1 MANNQ
6 LKVTLLGDASK
17 LNATLKT
24 ASGRLKSFGKS
35 TTAVGK
41 SLQTRLA
48 LPLALAGGA
57 AIKMATD
64 FDKSMTKVKSLVGIA
79 GDEVDRMGATAKT
92 MAKEFGVS
100 SSKAAEA
107 LFFITSAGLRGDE
120 AMQTL
125 EASLKASAVGLG
137 ETATIADLATSAMNA
152 YGSDTLGAAN
162 ATDVLTAAVREGK
175 LSSEDLAGAMGAVL
189 PMASNMGVQFHEVG
203 AAFAAMSR
211 TGTNASEAATQ
222 LNAIMLGIMKP
233 TKTAA
238 DNMELLGLSSAG
250 LRQQIKDEGLLS
262 VMNTLRD
269 ASEQNAGA
277 FELAFGSV
285 RALRGVLDLTGKSMD
300 STRTIFENM
309 NNTAGMTQ
317 TAFDET
323 AQSAEFRLR
332 KAMNSSKESFAQLG
346 ATLLTGFL
354 PIFQQVST
362 VIQKVFKAFFD
373 LDEGTQKLILGL
385 GAFAIVLPTIITLIG
400 TLTTLMGALLSPV
413 GLVAAAIA
421 GVAFIIYKNW
431 SEVLPVVVG
440 LYNQFVD
447 LYNGSE
453 ALRKVIYFL
462 KAAFQT
468 VFTFAKTQVMLVIN
482 SFSTMW
488 KLIKEFSEKG
498 FKGSFKQILSD
509 GFDESIDIV
518 KSAGEEI
525 GDNFTDA
532 MSDAVGSTLEKKT
545 VEQVQGALT
554 NVKDQVSGFVTGLI
568 GDVGGG
574 TGTAPAKGT
583 SGGGG
588 ATTMQ
593 PTHGFIGATGV
604 PESGGGGGGAT
615 TMQPSHGFI
624 GDLTLPDPDPE
635 IEKVNRISDALS
647 NMGMS
652 MEQIKETAD
661 LVGGSVAN
669 AFDNMS
675 QGLVNSLG
683 LAKNGFEGFIGGM
696 ISTVLQLISM
706 MLSQSIAQAIAGAT
720 ASGASTGPAAVFTTP
735 AFIATAVG
743 GVMSAFAAIPKFADG
758 GIVSGTTLGVMGE
771 YTGAKQNP
779 EVIAP
784 LNKLEAM
791 IGGKQTQQVNVGGEF
806 RIQGQDLVVA
816 LQRAERNRS
825 RLK

>member
-1 MANNQ
+1 MANNE
-6 LKVTLLGDASK
+6 LRVTLLGDASK

-79 GDEVDRMGATAKT
+79 GDEVDAMGAKAKT
-92 MAKEFGVS
+92 MANEFGVS

-152 YGSDTLGAAN
+152 YGSDTLGASQ

-175 LSSEDLAGAMGAVL
+175 LSSEDLAGAMGSVL
-189 PMASNMGVQFHEVG
+189 PVASNMGVQFHEVG

-211 TGTNASEAATQ
+211 TGTDAASGATQ
-222 LNAIMLGIMKP
+222 LNAILSGLLKP
-233 TKTAA
+233 TKQAEDA
-238 DNMELLGLSSAG
+238 LNSMGLSSSG
-250 LRQQIKDEGLLS
+250 LKQQIKDEGLLATL
-262 VMNTLRD
+262 NTLKTAFDSNAD
-269 ASEQNAGA
+269 AAQVVFPNI
-277 FELAFGSV
+277 
-285 RALRGVLDLTGKSMD
+285 RALKGVLDLLGSGVEVN
-300 STRTIFENM
+300 RGIFERM
-309 NNTAGMTQ
+309 NNTMGMTQ
-317 TAFDET
+317 TAFDAT
-323 AQSAEFRLR
+323 AESAEFRLR

-346 ATLLTGFL
+346 ATLLTGLL
-354 PIFQQVST
+354 PIFEQVSQ
-362 VIQKVFKAFFD
+362 VIQNVFNAFFN

-385 GAFAIVLPTIITLIG
+385 GAFAVVLPTIITMVG

-413 GLVAAAIA
+413 GLIAAALA

-431 SEVLPVVVG
+431 GEVLPVVVG

-447 LYNGSE
+447 LYNSSE

-509 GFDESIDIV
+509 GFDESVDIV

-525 GDNFTDA
+525 GDNFSDA

-574 TGTAPAKGT
+574 GAAAPAKGTSSGGGGGGSAPAKGT
-583 SGGGG
+583 SGGGDANG
-588 ATTMQ
+588 GNSGTPVDGFTKLTQSLLDLGLTM
-593 PTHGFIGATGV
+593 
-604 PESGGGGGGAT
+604 
-615 TMQPSHGFI
+615 
-624 GDLTLPDPDPE
+624 DE
-635 IEKVNRISDALS
+635 IEEQATNVGASVGDAFNQMANGMIS
-647 NMGMS
+647 
-652 MEQIKETAD
+652 
-661 LVGGSVAN
+661 
-669 AFDNMS
+669 
-675 QGLVNSLG
+675 SLG
-683 LAKNGFEGFIGGM
+683 LAENGFQGFLGQMLGM
-696 ISTVLQLISM
+696 IGQLISM
-706 MLSQSIAQAIAGAT
+706 LLANAVANAITGAT
-720 ASGASTGPAAVFTTP
+720 QGALGTGPAAPFTLP
-735 AFIATAVG
+735 AFIATMTA
-743 GVMSAFAAIPKFADG
+743 GVIGAFAAIPKFADG

-784 LNKLEAM
+784 LNKLEGM
-791 IGGKQTQQVNVGGEF
+791 IGGKQAQQVNVGGEF

>member
-1 MANNQ
+1 MANNE
-6 LKVTLLGDASK
+6 LRVTLLGDASK

-79 GDEVDRMGATAKT
+79 GDEVDAMGAKAKT
-92 MAKEFGVS
+92 MANEFGVS

-152 YGSDTLGAAN
+152 YGSDTLGASQ

-175 LSSEDLAGAMGAVL
+175 LSSEDLAGAMGSVL
-189 PMASNMGVQFHEVG
+189 PVASNMGVQFHEVG

-211 TGTNASEAATQ
+211 TGTDAASGATQ
-222 LNAIMLGIMKP
+222 LNAILSGLLKP
-233 TKTAA
+233 TKQAEDA
-238 DNMELLGLSSAG
+238 LNSMGLSSSG
-250 LRQQIKDEGLLS
+250 LKQQIKDEGLLATL
-262 VMNTLRD
+262 NTLKTSFD
-269 ASEQNAGA
+269 ANADA
-277 FELAFGSV
+277 AQVVFPNI
-285 RALRGVLDLTGKSMD
+285 RALKGVLDLLGSGVEVN
-300 STRTIFENM
+300 RGIFERM
-309 NNTAGMTQ
+309 NNTMGMTQ
-317 TAFDET
+317 TAFDAT
-323 AQSAEFRLR
+323 AESAEFRLR

-346 ATLLTGFL
+346 ATLLTGLL
-354 PIFQQVST
+354 PIFEQVSQ
-362 VIQKVFKAFFD
+362 VIQNVFNAFFN

-385 GAFAIVLPTIITLIG
+385 GAFAVVLPTIITMVG

-413 GLVAAAIA
+413 GLIAAALA

-431 SEVLPVVVG
+431 GEVLPVVVG

-447 LYNGSE
+447 LYNSSE

-509 GFDESIDIV
+509 GFDESVDIV

-525 GDNFTDA
+525 GDNFSDA

-574 TGTAPAKGT
+574 GAAAPAKGTSSGGGGGGSAPAKGT
-583 SGGGG
+583 SGGGDANG
-588 ATTMQ
+588 GNSGTPVDGFTKLTQSLLDLGLTM
-593 PTHGFIGATGV
+593 
-604 PESGGGGGGAT
+604 
-615 TMQPSHGFI
+615 
-624 GDLTLPDPDPE
+624 DE
-635 IEKVNRISDALS
+635 IEEQATNVGASVGDAFNQMANGMIS
-647 NMGMS
+647 
-652 MEQIKETAD
+652 
-661 LVGGSVAN
+661 
-669 AFDNMS
+669 
-675 QGLVNSLG
+675 SLG
-683 LAKNGFEGFIGGM
+683 LAENGFQGFLGQMLGM
-696 ISTVLQLISM
+696 IGQLISM
-706 MLSQSIAQAIAGAT
+706 LLANAVANAITGAT
-720 ASGASTGPAAVFTTP
+720 QGALGTGPAAPFTLP
-735 AFIATAVG
+735 AFIATMTA
-743 GVMSAFAAIPKFADG
+743 GVIGAFAAIPKFADG

-784 LNKLEAM
+784 LNKLEGM
-791 IGGKQTQQVNVGGEF
+791 IGGKQAQQVNVGGEF

>member
-1 MANNQ
+1 MANNE

-57 AIKMATD
+57 AIKMATE

-79 GDEVDRMGATAKT
+79 GDEVDAMGAKART
-92 MAKEFGVS
+92 MANEFGVS

-152 YGSDTLGAAN
+152 YGSDSLGAAQ

-175 LSSEDLAGAMGAVL
+175 LSSEDLAGAMGSVL
-189 PMASNMGVQFHEVG
+189 PVASNMGVQFHEVG

-211 TGTNASEAATQ
+211 TGTDAASGATQ
-222 LNAIMLGIMKP
+222 LNAILSGLLKP
-233 TKTAA
+233 TKQAEDA
-238 DNMELLGLSSAG
+238 LNAMGLSSSG
-250 LRQQIKDEGLLS
+250 LKQQIKDEGLLETL
-262 VMNTLRD
+262 NTLKTAFDSNAD
-269 ASEQNAGA
+269 AAQVVFPNI
-277 FELAFGSV
+277 
-285 RALRGVLDLTGKSMD
+285 RALKGVLDLLGSGVEVN
-300 STRTIFENM
+300 RGIFERM
-309 NNTAGMTQ
+309 NSTMGMTQ
-317 TAFDET
+317 TAFDAT

-354 PIFQQVST
+354 PIFEQVST
-362 VIQKVFKAFFD
+362 VIQNVFKAFFN

-385 GAFAIVLPTIITLIG
+385 GAFAVVLPTIITLVGSLISGIG
-400 TLTTLMGALLSPV
+400 LLLSPV
-413 GLVAAAIA
+413 GLVAAALA

-431 SEVLPVVVG
+431 GEVLPVVVG

-509 GFDESIDIV
+509 GFDESVDIV

-554 NVKDQVSGFVTGLI
+554 NVKDKVSGFVSGLI
-568 GDVGGG
+568 GDVGAA
-574 TGTAPAKGT
+574 APAD
-583 SGGGG
+583 GGGDD
-588 ATTMQ
+588 TL
-593 PTHGFIGATGV
+593 
-604 PESGGGGGGAT
+604 
-615 TMQPSHGFI
+615 QPSHGFI
-624 GDLTLPDPDPE
+624 GAVDINPPVSEEAMANVLGFKVALEDLAE
-635 IEKVNRISDALS
+635 VSQ
-647 NMGMS
+647 M
-652 MEQIKETAD
+652 
-661 LVGGSVAN
+661 VGEGVAN
-669 AFDNMS
+669 AFDSMS
-675 QGLVNSLG
+675 MGLVESLG
-683 LAKNGFEGFIGGM
+683 LAKDGFEGFIGGLLT
-696 ISTVLQLISM
+696 TVLKLISM
-706 MLSQSIAQAIAGAT
+706 MLAQSISQAIAGAT
-720 ASGASTGPAAVFTTP
+720 ASGAATGPAAIFTTP

-743 GVMSAFAAIPKFADG
+743 GVMAAFAAIPKFADG

-784 LNKLEAM
+784 LNKLESM
-791 IGGKQTQQVNVGGEF
+791 IGGKQAQQVNVGGEF

>member
-1 MANNQ
+1 MANNE
-6 LKVTLLGDASK
+6 LRVTLLGDASK

-35 TTAVGK
+35 TQAVGR

-48 LPLALAGGA
+48 LPLAIAGGA
-57 AIKMATD
+57 AIKMAGD
-64 FDKSMTKVKSLVGIA
+64 FDKSMTKIKSLVGIA
-79 GDEVDRMGATAKT
+79 GDEVDAMGAKAKT
-92 MAKEFGVS
+92 MANEFGVS

-152 YGSDTLGAAN
+152 YGSESLGASQ
-162 ATDVLTAAVREGK
+162 ATDVLTSAVREGK
-175 LSSEDLAGAMGAVL
+175 LEADQLAGAMGAVL

-238 DNMELLGLSSAG
+238 DNMELLGLSSQK

-262 VMNTLRD
+262 VMNTLRG
-269 ASEQNAGA
+269 ASEQNAEA
-277 FELAFGSV
+277 FENAFGSI
-285 RALRGVLDLTGKSMD
+285 RALRGILDLTGKSMD
-300 STRTIFENM
+300 STRTIFDNM
-309 NNTAGMTQ
+309 TNTAGMTQ
-317 TAFDET
+317 TAFDAT

-332 KAMNSSKESFAQLG
+332 KAMNSARESFAQVG
-346 ATLLTGFL
+346 STLLTGFL
-354 PIFQQVST
+354 PIFEDVSR
-362 VIQKVFKAFFD
+362 VIQNVFNAFFN

-385 GAFAIVLPTIITLIG
+385 GAFAVVLPTIITLVG
-400 TLTTLMGALLSPV
+400 TLTTIIGALLSPV
-413 GLVAAAIA
+413 GLVAAALA

-431 SEVLPVVVG
+431 GEVLPVVVG

-468 VFTFAKTQVMLVIN
+468 VFTFAKTQVMLVVN
-482 SFSTMW
+482 SFLTMW

-498 FKGSFKQILSD
+498 FKGSFKDILKE
-509 GFDESIDIV
+509 GFDESVEIV
-518 KSAGEEI
+518 KNAGEEI
-525 GDNFTDA
+525 GDNFSDA

-545 VEQVQGALT
+545 VEQVQSALT
-554 NVKDQVSGFVTGLI
+554 NVKNQVSGFVKGLI
-568 GDVGGG
+568 GGVGGG
-574 TGTAPAKGT
+574 DDTTTAPT
-583 SGGGG
+583 GGGG
-588 ATTMQ
+588 ETLQ
-593 PTHGFIGATGV
+593 PTHGFIG
-604 PESGGGGGGAT
+604 
-615 TMQPSHGFI
+615 GF
-624 GDLTLPDPDPE
+624 DLPHAEPQV
-635 IEKVNRISDALS
+635 EKVNKIREALLKMGMTMEQVQETASLVGNEVAGAFS
-647 NMGMS
+647 NMS
-652 MEQIKETAD
+652 A
-661 LVGGSVAN
+661 
-669 AFDNMS
+669 
-675 QGLVNSLG
+675 GLLNSLG
-683 LAKNGFEGFIGGM
+683 LAENGFQGFIKGM
-696 ISTVLQLISM
+696 ITVVLDLIAM
-706 MLSQSIAQAIAGAT
+706 MLAQSIANAIAGAT
-720 ASGASTGPAAVFTTP
+720 ASGASTGPAAIFTTP

-743 GVMSAFAAIPKFADG
+743 GVMAAFAAIPKFADG

-784 LNKLEAM
+784 LNKLEGMLGA
-791 IGGKQTQQVNVGGEF
+791 KQPQQVNVGGEF

>member
-79 GDEVDRMGATAKT
+79 GDEVDAMGATAKT

-152 YGSDTLGAAN
+152 YGSDTLGASQ

-175 LSSEDLAGAMGAVL
+175 LSSEDLAGAMGSVL
-189 PMASNMGVQFHEVG
+189 PVASNMGVQFHEVG

-211 TGTNASEAATQ
+211 TGTDAASGATQ
-222 LNAIMLGIMKP
+222 LNAILSGLLKP
-233 TKTAA
+233 TKQAEDA
-238 DNMELLGLSSAG
+238 LNEMGLSSAG
-250 LRQQIKDEGLLS
+250 LKQQIKDEGLLATL
-262 VMNTLRD
+262 NTLKTSFDDNAD
-269 ASEQNAGA
+269 AAQVVFPNI
-277 FELAFGSV
+277 
-285 RALRGVLDLTGKSMD
+285 RALKGVLDLLGSGVEVN
-300 STRTIFENM
+300 RGIFERM
-309 NNTAGMTQ
+309 NSTMGMTQ
-317 TAFDET
+317 TAFDAT

-354 PIFQQVST
+354 PIFEDVSR
-362 VIQKVFKAFFD
+362 VIQNVFQAFFN

-385 GAFAIVLPTIITLIG
+385 GAFAIVLPTIITLVG
-400 TLTTLMGALLSPV
+400 TLITSIGLLLSPV
-413 GLVAAAIA
+413 GLVAAALA

-431 SEVLPVVVG
+431 GEVLPVVVG

-462 KAAFQT
+462 KAAFQS
-468 VFTFAKTQVMLVIN
+468 VFSFAKAQVMLVVN

-509 GFDESIDIV
+509 GFDESVEIV
-518 KSAGEEI
+518 KNTGKEI

-574 TGTAPAKGT
+574 AGAAPAKGT
-583 SGGGG
+583 SGGGDD
-588 ATTMQ
+588 TMKAS
-593 PTHGFIGATGV
+593 HGFIGATGLTDII
-604 PESGGGGGGAT
+604 PEETVTKAEERAAAIRGFLENIGLTAEQSGNMLATMGQAVEDAFVGLGQNVAASMGEANSAFGAFLST
-615 TMQPSHGFI
+615 FLSGAMTYVS
-624 GDLTLPDPDPE
+624 
-635 IEKVNRISDALS
+635 ALLAQ
-647 NMGMS
+647 S
-652 MEQIKETAD
+652 M
-661 LVGGSVAN
+661 
-669 AFDNMS
+669 
-675 QGLVNSLG
+675 G
-683 LAKNGFEGFIGGM
+683 LAVTSAGQTALGAGPLAAF
-696 ISTVLQLISM
+696 VLPAL
-706 MLSQSIAQAIAGAT
+706 IAGAV
-720 ASGASTGPAAVFTTP
+720 AAVSSGFGSIP
-735 AFIATAVG
+735 A
-743 GVMSAFAAIPKFADG
+743 FADG

>member
-1 MANNQ
+1 
-6 LKVTLLGDASK
+6 
-17 LNATLKT
+17 
-24 ASGRLKSFGKS
+24 
-35 TTAVGK
+35 
-41 SLQTRLA
+41 
-48 LPLALAGGA
+48 
-57 AIKMATD
+57 
-64 FDKSMTKVKSLVGIA
+64 
-79 GDEVDRMGATAKT
+79 
-92 MAKEFGVS
+92 
-100 SSKAAEA
+100 
-107 LFFITSAGLRGDE
+107 
-120 AMQTL
+120 
-125 EASLKASAVGLG
+125 
-137 ETATIADLATSAMNA
+137 
-152 YGSDTLGAAN
+152 
-162 ATDVLTAAVREGK
+162 
-175 LSSEDLAGAMGAVL
+175 
-189 PMASNMGVQFHEVG
+189 MGVQFHEVG

-211 TGTNASEAATQ
+211 TGTDAASGATQ
-222 LNAIMLGIMKP
+222 LNAILSGLLKP
-233 TKTAA
+233 TKQAEDA
-238 DNMELLGLSSAG
+238 LNSMGLSSAG
-250 LRQQIKDEGLLS
+250 LKQQIKDEGLLS
-262 VMNTLRD
+262 TLNTLKTAFDSNAD
-269 ASEQNAGA
+269 AAQVVFPNI
-277 FELAFGSV
+277 
-285 RALRGVLDLTGKSMD
+285 RALKGVLDLLGSGVEVN
-300 STRTIFENM
+300 RGIFERM
-309 NNTAGMTQ
+309 NDTMGMTQ
-317 TAFDET
+317 TAFDAT

-354 PIFQQVST
+354 PIFEQVST
-362 VIQKVFKAFFD
+362 VIQNVFKAFFN

-385 GAFAIVLPTIITLIG
+385 GGFAVVLPTIITLIG

-413 GLVAAAIA
+413 GLVAAALA

-431 SEVLPVVVG
+431 GEVLPVVVG

-554 NVKDQVSGFVTGLI
+554 NVKDMVSGSLQGLI

-574 TGTAPAKGT
+574 AGAAPAKGT

>member
-1 MANNQ
+1 
-6 LKVTLLGDASK
+6 L
-17 LNATLKT
+17 
-24 ASGRLKSFGKS
+24 
-35 TTAVGK
+35 
-41 SLQTRLA
+41 
-48 LPLALAGGA
+48 
-57 AIKMATD
+57 
-64 FDKSMTKVKSLVGIA
+64 
-79 GDEVDRMGATAKT
+79 
-92 MAKEFGVS
+92 
-100 SSKAAEA
+100 
-107 LFFITSAGLRGDE
+107 
-120 AMQTL
+120 
-125 EASLKASAVGLG
+125 
-137 ETATIADLATSAMNA
+137 
-152 YGSDTLGAAN
+152 
-162 ATDVLTAAVREGK
+162 
-175 LSSEDLAGAMGAVL
+175 
-189 PMASNMGVQFHEVG
+189 
-203 AAFAAMSR
+203 
-211 TGTNASEAATQ
+211 
-222 LNAIMLGIMKP
+222 
-233 TKTAA
+233 
-238 DNMELLGLSSAG
+238 
-250 LRQQIKDEGLLS
+250 
-262 VMNTLRD
+262 
-269 ASEQNAGA
+269 
-277 FELAFGSV
+277 
-285 RALRGVLDLTGKSMD
+285 
-300 STRTIFENM
+300 
-309 NNTAGMTQ
+309 
-317 TAFDET
+317 
-323 AQSAEFRLR
+323 
-332 KAMNSSKESFAQLG
+332 NSSKESFAQLG

-362 VIQKVFKAFFD
+362 VIQNVFKAFFN

-413 GLVAAAIA
+413 ALVAGAIA
-421 GVAFIIYKNW
+421 GIAYVIYNNMGE
-431 SEVLPVVVG
+431 SLSVVVG

-447 LYNGSE
+447 LFNGSE
-453 ALRKVIYFL
+453 ILRKAIFGL
-462 KAAFQT
+462 KA
-468 VFTFAKTQVMLVIN
+468 VFASVFIAAKAQVDQLVN
-482 SFSTMW
+482 SFSTIW
-488 KLIKEFSEKG
+488 KLIKEFSKKG
-498 FKGSFKQILSD
+498 FKGSFSDILKD
-509 GFDESIDIV
+509 GFDNSIEIT
-518 KSAGEEI
+518 KKAGEDI
-525 GDNFTDA
+525 GNEFTD
-532 MSDAVGSTLEKKT
+532 SLDRAVGATLEKKT
-545 VEQVQGALT
+545 YNQVKGALD
-554 NVKDQVSGFVTGLI
+554 NVVSKTKGFANTLAQSLI

-583 SGGGG
+583 S
-588 ATTMQ
+588 
-593 PTHGFIGATGV
+593 
-604 PESGGGGGGAT
+604 GGGGGAT

-683 LAKNGFEGFIGGM
+683 LAKDGFEGFIGGM
-696 ISTVLQLISM
+696 ISTVLKLISM
-706 MLSQSIAQAIAGAT
+706 MLAQSISQAIAGAT

>member
-1 MANNQ
+1 MANNE

-57 AIKMATD
+57 ATKMATD
-64 FDKSMTKVKSLVGIA
+64 FDKSMTKIKSLVGIA

-152 YGSDTLGAAN
+152 YGSDTLGAAQ

-189 PMASNMGVQFHEVG
+189 PVASNMGVQFHEVG

-211 TGTNASEAATQ
+211 TGTDAASGATQ
-222 LNAIMLGIMKP
+222 LNAILSGLLKP
-233 TKTAA
+233 TKQAEDA
-238 DNMELLGLSSAG
+238 LNAMGLSSAG
-250 LRQQIKDEGLLS
+250 LKQQIKDEGLLETL
-262 VMNTLRD
+262 NTLKTAFDSNAD
-269 ASEQNAGA
+269 AAQVVFPNI
-277 FELAFGSV
+277 
-285 RALRGVLDLTGKSMD
+285 RALKGVLDLLGSGVEVN
-300 STRTIFENM
+300 RGIFERM
-309 NNTAGMTQ
+309 NSTMGMTQ

-354 PIFQQVST
+354 PIFEQVST
-362 VIQKVFKAFFD
+362 VIQNVFKAFFN

-385 GAFAIVLPTIITLIG
+385 GAFAVVLPTIITLVGSLISGIG
-400 TLTTLMGALLSPV
+400 LLLSPV
-413 GLVAAAIA
+413 GLVAAALA

-431 SEVLPVVVG
+431 GEVLPVVVG

-509 GFDESIDIV
+509 GFDESVDIV

-554 NVKDQVSGFVTGLI
+554 NVKDQVSGFVSGLI

-574 TGTAPAKGT
+574 IGTAPKG
-583 SGGGG
+583 GNGGG
-588 ATTMQ
+588 ADSTL
-593 PTHGFIGATGV
+593 
-604 PESGGGGGGAT
+604 
-615 TMQPSHGFI
+615 QPSHGFI
-624 GDLTLPDPDPE
+624 GAVDINKVDPPVSEEAMANVLGFKVALEDLAE
-635 IEKVNRISDALS
+635 VSQ
-647 NMGMS
+647 M
-652 MEQIKETAD
+652 
-661 LVGGSVAN
+661 VGEGVAN
-669 AFDNMS
+669 AFDSMS
-675 QGLVNSLG
+675 MGLVESLG
-683 LAKNGFEGFIGGM
+683 LAKDGFEGFIGGLLT
-696 ISTVLQLISM
+696 TVLKLISM
-706 MLSQSIAQAIAGAT
+706 MLAQSISQAIAGAT
-720 ASGASTGPAAVFTTP
+720 ASGAATGPAAIFTTP

-743 GVMSAFAAIPKFADG
+743 GVMAAFAAIPKFADG

-791 IGGKQTQQVNVGGEF
+791 IGGKQAQQVNVGGEF

>member
-35 TTAVGK
+35 TQAVGR

-48 LPLALAGGA
+48 LPLAVAGGA

-64 FDKSMTKVKSLVGIA
+64 FDKSMTKIKSLVGIA
-79 GDEVDRMGATAKT
+79 GDEVDQMGVGVKA
-92 MAKEFGVS
+92 MAKEFAIS
-100 SSKAAEA
+100 SADAADA
-107 LFFITSAGLRGDE
+107 LFFVTSAGLRGKDAME
-120 AMQTL
+120 AL
-125 EASLKASAVGLG
+125 EGSMKASAIGMG
-137 ETATIADLATSAMNA
+137 EAKTIAQLTSAAMNA
-152 YGSDTLGAAN
+152 YGSDTLNASD
-162 ATDVLTAAVREGK
+162 ATDVLTAAIREG
-175 LSSEDLAGAMGAVL
+175 SIESDELASVMGGVL
-189 PMASNMGVQFHEVG
+189 PVASNMGIAFDQVG

-211 TGTNASEAATQ
+211 TGTPAAQAATQ
-222 LNAIMLGIMKP
+222 LNSIMMGIMKP
-233 TKTAA
+233 TQTAA
-238 DNMELLGLSSAG
+238 DAMEQMGLSSAG

-262 VMNTLRD
+262 VLNTLKEG
-269 ASEQNAGA
+269 ANQNANA
-277 FELAFGSV
+277 FETAFGNV
-285 RALRGVLDLTGKSMD
+285 RALKGVLDLTGNSMET
-300 STRTIFENM
+300 TREIFERM
-309 NNTAGMTQ
+309 TNTQGMVQ

-332 KAMNSSKESFAQLG
+332 KAMNSARESFAQVG

-354 PIFQQVST
+354 PIFEDVSR
-362 VIQKVFKAFFD
+362 VIQNVFNAFFN

-385 GAFAIVLPTIITLIG
+385 GAFAVVLPTIITLVGSLITGIG
-400 TLTTLMGALLSPV
+400 FLLSPV
-413 GLVAAAIA
+413 GLVAAALA

-431 SEVLPVVVG
+431 GEVLPVVVG

-509 GFDESIDIV
+509 GFDESVDIV

-574 TGTAPAKGT
+574 GAAAPAKGT
-583 SGGGG
+583 T
-588 ATTMQ
+588 AKQKT
-593 PTHGFIGATGV
+593 A
-604 PESGGGGGGAT
+604 
-615 TMQPSHGFI
+615 QPSHGFI
-624 GDLTLPDPDPE
+624 GGVDISKVGSPVSDEAMANVLGFKVALEDLAE
-635 IEKVNRISDALS
+635 VSE
-647 NMGMS
+647 M
-652 MEQIKETAD
+652 
-661 LVGGSVAN
+661 VGQNVAN

-675 QGLVNSLG
+675 MGLVDSLG
-683 LAKNGFEGFIGGM
+683 LAKDGFEGFIGGLLT
-696 ISTVLQLISM
+696 TVLKLISM
-706 MLSQSIAQAIAGAT
+706 MLAQSIANAIAGAT
-720 ASGASTGPAAVFTTP
+720 ASGAATGPAAIFTTP

-743 GVMSAFAAIPKFADG
+743 GVMAAFAAIPKFADG

>member
-64 FDKSMTKVKSLVGIA
+64 FDKSMTKVKSLVGVA
-79 GDEVDRMGATAKT
+79 GDEVDAMGAKART
-92 MAKEFGVS
+92 MANEFGVS

-250 LRQQIKDEGLLS
+250 LRKQIKDEGLLS
-262 VMNTLRD
+262 VMNTLRS

-332 KAMNSSKESFAQLG
+332 KALNSSKESFAQLG

-354 PIFQQVST
+354 PIFQDVSR
-362 VIQKVFKAFFD
+362 VIQNVFNAFFD

-385 GAFAIVLPTIITLIG
+385 GAFAIVLPTIITLVGSLITGIG
-400 TLTTLMGALLSPV
+400 LLLSPV
-413 GLVAAAIA
+413 GLVAAALA

-431 SEVLPVVVG
+431 GEVLPVVVG

-509 GFDESIDIV
+509 GFDESVDIV

-554 NVKDQVSGFVTGLI
+554 NVKDQVSGFVSGLI

-574 TGTAPAKGT
+574 TAPAD
-583 SGGGG
+583 GGGDD
-588 ATTMQ
+588 TL
-593 PTHGFIGATGV
+593 
-604 PESGGGGGGAT
+604 
-615 TMQPSHGFI
+615 QPSHGFI
-624 GDLTLPDPDPE
+624 G
-635 IEKVNRISDALS
+635 KVNINDIIPEETVTKAEERAAKIRGFLMNIGLTAEQSAGMLVT
-647 NMGMS
+647 MGQAV
-652 MEQIKETAD
+652 ED
-661 LVGGSVAN
+661 
-669 AFDNMS
+669 
-675 QGLVNSLG
+675 
-683 LAKNGFEGFIGGM
+683 GFIGLGQNVANSM
-696 ISTVLQLISM
+696 SEAGSAFNAFLSTFLQGAATYLAALFAESTGLAVTAAGKTATAAGPMAAFVLPAL
-706 MLSQSIAQAIAGAT
+706 IAGAV
-720 ASGASTGPAAVFTTP
+720 AAVSSGFGSIP
-735 AFIATAVG
+735 A
-743 GVMSAFAAIPKFADG
+743 FADG

-791 IGGKQTQQVNVGGEF
+791 IGGKQAQQVNVGGEF

>member
-1 MANNQ
+1 MANNE

-57 AIKMATD
+57 AIKMATE

-79 GDEVDRMGATAKT
+79 GDEVDAMGAKART
-92 MAKEFGVS
+92 MANEFGVS

-152 YGSDTLGAAN
+152 YGSDSLGAAQ

-175 LSSEDLAGAMGAVL
+175 LSSEDLAGAMGSVL
-189 PMASNMGVQFHEVG
+189 PVASNMGVQFHEVG

-211 TGTNASEAATQ
+211 TGTDAASGATQ
-222 LNAIMLGIMKP
+222 LNAILSGLLKP
-233 TKTAA
+233 TKQAEDA
-238 DNMELLGLSSAG
+238 LNAMGLSSSG
-250 LRQQIKDEGLLS
+250 LKQQIKDEGLLETL
-262 VMNTLRD
+262 NTLKTAFDSNAD
-269 ASEQNAGA
+269 AAQVVFPNI
-277 FELAFGSV
+277 
-285 RALRGVLDLTGKSMD
+285 RALKGVLDLLGSGVEVN
-300 STRTIFENM
+300 RGIFERM
-309 NNTAGMTQ
+309 NSTMGMTQ
-317 TAFDET
+317 TAFDAT

-354 PIFQQVST
+354 PIFEQVST
-362 VIQKVFKAFFD
+362 VIQNVFKAFFN

-385 GAFAIVLPTIITLIG
+385 GAFAVVLPTIITLVGSLISGIG
-400 TLTTLMGALLSPV
+400 LLLSPV
-413 GLVAAAIA
+413 GLVAAALA

-431 SEVLPVVVG
+431 GEVLPVVVG

-509 GFDESIDIV
+509 GFDESVDIV

-554 NVKDQVSGFVTGLI
+554 NVKDKVSGFVSGLI
-568 GDVGGG
+568 GDVGAA
-574 TGTAPAKGT
+574 APAD
-583 SGGGG
+583 GGGDD
-588 ATTMQ
+588 TL
-593 PTHGFIGATGV
+593 
-604 PESGGGGGGAT
+604 
-615 TMQPSHGFI
+615 QPSHGFI
-624 GDLTLPDPDPE
+624 GAVDINPPVSEEAMANVLGFKVALEDLAE
-635 IEKVNRISDALS
+635 VSQ
-647 NMGMS
+647 M
-652 MEQIKETAD
+652 
-661 LVGGSVAN
+661 VGEGVAN
-669 AFDNMS
+669 AFDSMS
-675 QGLVNSLG
+675 MGLVESLG
-683 LAKNGFEGFIGGM
+683 LAKDGFEGFIGGLLT
-696 ISTVLQLISM
+696 TVLKLISM
-706 MLSQSIAQAIAGAT
+706 MLAQSISQAIAGAT
-720 ASGASTGPAAVFTTP
+720 ASGAATGPAAIFTTP
-735 AFIATAVG
+735 GFIATAVG
-743 GVMSAFAAIPKFADG
+743 GVMAAFAAIPKFADG

-791 IGGKQTQQVNVGGEF
+791 IGGKQAQQVNVGGEF

>member
-48 LPLALAGGA
+48 LPLAVAGGA

-64 FDKSMTKVKSLVGIA
+64 FDKSMTMVKSLVGIA
-79 GDEVDRMGATAKT
+79 GDEVDAMGAKART

-100 SSKAAEA
+100 SADAAEA

-120 AMQTL
+120 AMGTL

-137 ETATIADLATSAMNA
+137 QTATIADLATSAMNA
-152 YGSDTLGAAN
+152 YGSDTLDASQ
-162 ATDVLTAAVREGK
+162 ATDVLTASVREGK
-175 LSSEDLAGAMGAVL
+175 LEASDLAGAMGAVL
-189 PMASNMGVQFHEVG
+189 PVASNMGVQFHEVG

-211 TGTNASEAATQ
+211 TGTNAAAGATQ
-222 LNAIMLGIMKP
+222 LNGILSGLL
-233 TKTAA
+233 KTTPQAEKA
-238 DNMELLGLSSAG
+238 LVSMGLSSEG
-250 LRQQIKDEGLLS
+250 LKQQIKDKGLLS
-262 VMNTLRD
+262 AMNTLKTAFD
-269 ASEQNAGA
+269 KNSNAA
-277 FELAFGSV
+277 QKVFPNLI
-285 RALRGVLDLTGKSMD
+285 ALKGVLDLLGSGVEMN
-300 STRTIFENM
+300 RGIFERM
-309 NNTAGMTQ
+309 NDTMGMTQ
-317 TAFDET
+317 NAFDAT
-323 AQSAEFRLR
+323 SQSAEFRLR

-346 ATLLTGFL
+346 ATLLTGFV
-354 PIFQQVST
+354 PIFEDVSR
-362 VIQKVFKAFFD
+362 VIQNVFNAFFD
-373 LDEGTQKLILGL
+373 LDSGTQKLILGL
-385 GAFAIVLPTIITLIG
+385 GAFAVVLPTIITLVGGLISAIG
-400 TLTTLMGALLSPV
+400 FLLSPV
-413 GLVAAAIA
+413 GLVAAALA
-421 GVAFIIYKNW
+421 GIAFIIYKNW
-431 SEVLPVVVG
+431 GEVLPVVVG

-447 LYNGSE
+447 LYNGSQK
-453 ALRKVIYFL
+453 LRKVIFFL
-462 KAAFQT
+462 KAAFQS

-509 GFDESIDIV
+509 GFDESKEIV

-525 GDNFTDA
+525 GDNFSDA

-554 NVKDQVSGFVTGLI
+554 NVKDQVSGFVSGLI

-574 TGTAPAKGT
+574 TAPAD
-583 SGGGG
+583 GGGDD
-588 ATTMQ
+588 TL
-593 PTHGFIGATGV
+593 
-604 PESGGGGGGAT
+604 
-615 TMQPSHGFI
+615 QPSHGFI
-624 GDLTLPDPDPE
+624 GAVDINKVDPPVSEEAMANVLGFKVALEDLAE
-635 IEKVNRISDALS
+635 VSQ
-647 NMGMS
+647 M
-652 MEQIKETAD
+652 
-661 LVGGSVAN
+661 VGEGVAN
-669 AFDNMS
+669 AFDSMS
-675 QGLVNSLG
+675 MGLVESLG
-683 LAKNGFEGFIGGM
+683 LAKDGFEGFIGGL
-696 ISTVLQLISM
+696 ITTVLKLISM
-706 MLSQSIAQAIAGAT
+706 MLAQSISQAIAGAT
-720 ASGASTGPAAVFTTP
+720 ASGAATGPAAIFTTP

-791 IGGKQTQQVNVGGEF
+791 IGGKQAQQVNVGGEF

>member
-152 YGSDTLGAAN
+152 YGSDTLGASQ

-175 LSSEDLAGAMGAVL
+175 LEASELAGAMGAVL
-189 PMASNMGVQFHEVG
+189 PVASNMGVSFNEVG

-211 TGTNASEAATQ
+211 TGTDARVGATQ
-222 LNAIMLGIMKP
+222 LTAILAGLLKP
-233 TKTAA
+233 TQQAEDA
-238 DNMELLGLSSAG
+238 LNAMGLSSSG
-250 LRQQIKDEGLLS
+250 LKQQIKDEGLLETL
-262 VMNTLRD
+262 NTLKTAFDSNAD
-269 ASEQNAGA
+269 AAQVVFPNI
-277 FELAFGSV
+277 
-285 RALRGVLDLTGKSMD
+285 RALKGVLDLLGSGVEVN
-300 STRTIFENM
+300 RGIFERM
-309 NNTAGMTQ
+309 NSTMGMTQ
-317 TAFDET
+317 TAFDAT

-362 VIQKVFKAFFD
+362 VIQNVFKAFFN

-385 GAFAIVLPTIITLIG
+385 GAFAIVLPTIITLVG
-400 TLTTLMGALLSPV
+400 TLITSIGLLLSPV
-413 GLVAAAIA
+413 GLVAAALA

-431 SEVLPVVVG
+431 GEVLPVVVG

-509 GFDESIDIV
+509 GFDESVDIV

-554 NVKDQVSGFVTGLI
+554 NVKDSVSDSIKGLF

-574 TGTAPAKGT
+574 APAKGT
-583 SGGGG
+583 SGGGDD
-588 ATTMQ
+588 
-593 PTHGFIGATGV
+593 
-604 PESGGGGGGAT
+604 

-624 GDLTLPDPDPE
+624 GAAGIPDPIPE
-635 IEKVNRISDALS
+635 ETVTKAEERAASIRGFLMSIGLTAEQSAGMLVT
-647 NMGMS
+647 MGQAV
-652 MEQIKETAD
+652 ED
-661 LVGGSVAN
+661 
-669 AFDNMS
+669 
-675 QGLVNSLG
+675 
-683 LAKNGFEGFIGGM
+683 GFIGLGQNVANSM
-696 ISTVLQLISM
+696 SEAGSAFNAFLSTFLQGAATYLAALFAESTGLAVTAAGKSATAAGPMAAFVLPAL
-706 MLSQSIAQAIAGAT
+706 IAGAV
-720 ASGASTGPAAVFTTP
+720 AAVSSGFGSIP
-735 AFIATAVG
+735 A
-743 GVMSAFAAIPKFADG
+743 FADG

-791 IGGKQTQQVNVGGEF
+791 IGGKQAQQVNVGGEF